1 MNSERIPLIQ
11 ETIESEKETAWNGM
25 LKEVDKIADGL
36 DEGVDE
42 RIKETVGAFLIHGF
56 TTNGSCEGHMANEE
70 FGLPYPWV
78 EICAPEPEEWNEAE
92 DEEKERLEKEWS
104 IKNLE
109 QQIKMKGFLAEFYNG
124 RKLDLDALDALL
136 VFNAFG
142 AFGGFRV
149 QSFGANMT
157 AILSPEEQQLKLNRY
172 RKEMK
177 DFTEFL
183 KDKYLKQ

>member
-1 MNSERIPLIQ
+1 
-11 ETIESEKETAWNGM
+11 
-25 LKEVDKIADGL
+25 
-36 DEGVDE
+36 
-42 RIKETVGAFLIHGF
+42 
-56 TTNGSCEGHMANEE
+56 
-70 FGLPYPWV
+70 
-78 EICAPEPEEWNEAE
+78 
-92 DEEKERLEKEWS
+92 
-104 IKNLE
+104 
-109 QQIKMKGFLAEFYNG
+109 MKGFLAEFYNG

-136 VFNAFG
+136 AFNAFG

-177 DFTEFL
+177 DFTELL